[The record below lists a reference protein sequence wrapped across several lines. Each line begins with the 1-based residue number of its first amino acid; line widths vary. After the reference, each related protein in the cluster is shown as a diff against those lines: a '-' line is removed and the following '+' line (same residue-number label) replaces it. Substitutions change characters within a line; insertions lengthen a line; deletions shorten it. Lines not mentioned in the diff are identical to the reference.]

1 MFADSKLFHLS
12 TSWAMARRTSS
23 ATQVTV
29 KLGHDA
35 VDHNGVALQH
45 DIIVSPN
52 DDSVIAPWIDEY
64 VSFGSLSFNY
74 Q

>member
-1 MFADSKLFHLS
+1 
-12 TSWAMARRTSS
+12 MARRTS
-23 ATQVTV
+23 QVTV
-29 KLGHDA
+29 KLDHDA

-64 VSFGSLSFNY
+64 VSFILLVVVLPDL
-74 Q
+74 